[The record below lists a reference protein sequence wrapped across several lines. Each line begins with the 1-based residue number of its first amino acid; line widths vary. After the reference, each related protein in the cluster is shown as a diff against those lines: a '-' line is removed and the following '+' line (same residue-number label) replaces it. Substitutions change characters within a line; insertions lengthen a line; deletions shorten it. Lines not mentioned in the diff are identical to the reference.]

1 MWLLG
6 GDVCIVF
13 LFLVGGDAGNKNA
26 RCLVQLGSQL
36 GVDQIR

>member
-1 MWLLG
+1 MYSVFVFW
-6 GDVCIVF
+6 F
-13 LFLVGGDAGNKNA
+13 LFLVRGDTGNKNA